1 MSNDEKIKVIFE
13 KYDKDKNGVLDRGEF
28 KVVFKTLLHE
38 MGENIPEKKHD
49 QVVDEAMETFDT
61 NKNGIIEYNEFVDL
75 INFLINEKGYILK

>member
-38 MGENIPEKKHD
+38 MGENIPEKKHE
-49 QVVDEAMETFDT
+49 QVIDEAMANFDS
-61 NKNGIIEYNEFVDL
+61 NQNGIIEFNEFVDL
-75 INFLINEKGYILK
+75 MYFLINEKGYELK

>member
-28 KVVFKTLLHE
+28 KVVFKNLLHE

-49 QVVDEAMETFDT
+49 QVIEEAMVHFDA
-61 NKNGIIEYNEFVDL
+61 NQNGIIEYNEFVDL
-75 INFLINEKGYILK
+75 INFLINEKGYELK